1 MYDNPRWFRRYKGG
15 LANQAANLQD
25 EFEVLAGAHPA
36 TNRVLRLGIAL
47 CVSAEHSYSFPS
59 RHRLRVA
66 IEEYQK
72 SLAKLVDDAVEQIV
86 KDKTSDSQLSGT
98 LIKLVAQLSL
108 LCKE

>member
-1 MYDNPRWFRRYKGG
+1 MRSRASIPSIGSIG
-15 LANQAANLQD
+15 ANVSLII
-25 EFEVLAGAHPA
+25 
-36 TNRVLRLGIAL
+36 IAL

-86 KDKTSDSQLSGT
+86 KDKTSDSQLSDT
-98 LIKLVAQLSL
+98 LIKLVAQSSL
-108 LCKE
+108 LSKE